1 MIDHHYDNIKS
12 FTLDQPKSLVTFICD
27 ICSGHREHLNFDNVQ
42 CATWASICIC
52 LGSFNFSSRTEN
64 CERNTFEAVK
74 AMMSKL
80 PSAEGKEILNDF
92 VTFSETSSLLVQA
105 IT

>member
-1 MIDHHYDNIKS
+1 MEY
-12 FTLDQPKSLVTFICD
+12 
-27 ICSGHREHLNFDNVQ
+27 LNFDNVQ
-42 CATWASICIC
+42 CAAGASICIC
-52 LGSFNFSSRTEN
+52 YNTLGSFNFSSRTEN
-64 CERNTFEAVK
+64 CERNTFEVVK
-74 AMMSKL
+74 VMMSKL